1 MRLEN
6 DIMICPLCTG
16 HHHAMACP
24 SNAETLIAIG
34 VQPWPCYEEPRPIER
49 ERIRPYYA
57 LRPSLTL
64 IENVMAA
71 SGHSAQVDNSRRHLR
86 AVG

>member
-1 MRLEN
+1 
-6 DIMICPLCTG
+6 MICPLCTG
-16 HHHAMACP
+16 RHHAMSCP
-24 SNAETLIAIG
+24 SNADTLIAIG
-34 VQPWPCYEEPRPIER
+34 VRPWPLYETPRTTEC

-57 LRPSLTL
+57 ARPSLTL

-71 SGHSAQVDNSRRHLR
+71 SGHSAQVMNSRRHLR